1 MNGLIV
7 NIEHTVEEI
16 NTILLALAK
25 RPFEEVN
32 DLIVKIRGVATQQI
46 ATAQIPVAP
55 VPETAPE
62 ATTEAGSDVSVI

>member
-46 ATAQIPVAP
+46 AAQIPIAP
-55 VPETAPE
+55 VPETTPE
-62 ATTEAGSDVSVI
+62 ATAEAGSDVSVI